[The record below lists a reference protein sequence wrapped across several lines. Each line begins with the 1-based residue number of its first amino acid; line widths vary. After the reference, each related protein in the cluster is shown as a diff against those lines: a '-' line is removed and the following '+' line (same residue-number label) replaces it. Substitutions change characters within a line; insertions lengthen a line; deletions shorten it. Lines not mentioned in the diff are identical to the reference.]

1 MDVDFGIMQDP
12 LKQIPFV
19 CEVFPRY
26 KLQFMNICRLH
37 PRRLV
42 FHQQAS
48 AKWWKIAGK
57 LLFPL
62 QKIFIV
68 EDYVCLVNKK
78 SKDIELHKRK
88 RGMAK

>member
-1 MDVDFGIMQDP
+1 MQDP
-12 LKQIPFV
+12 LKQIHLYVKYF
-19 CEVFPRY
+19 
-26 KLQFMNICRLH
+26 
-37 PRRLV
+37 LV
-42 FHQQAS
+42 TNYNSWISVGFIHAGSFFTNKQAS
-48 AKWWKIAGK
+48 KWWKIAGK

>member
-1 MDVDFGIMQDP
+1 
-12 LKQIPFV
+12 
-19 CEVFPRY
+19 
-26 KLQFMNICRLH
+26 MNICRLH

>member
-1 MDVDFGIMQDP
+1 
-12 LKQIPFV
+12 
-19 CEVFPRY
+19 
-26 KLQFMNICRLH
+26 MNICRLH

-68 EDYVCLVNKK
+68 EDYVPLVNKK
-78 SKDIELHKRK
+78 SKDIQGAILDLVLEAEE
-88 RGMAK
+88 RGLLPLVKGEPILPEICMNE